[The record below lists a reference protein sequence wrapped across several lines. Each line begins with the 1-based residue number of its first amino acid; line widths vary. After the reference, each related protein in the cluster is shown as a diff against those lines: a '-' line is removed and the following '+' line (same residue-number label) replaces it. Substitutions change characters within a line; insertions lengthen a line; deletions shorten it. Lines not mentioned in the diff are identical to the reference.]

1 MNVNLKIPFSI
12 SPEYY
17 DLGISTG
24 MNSKKQSDSEIL
36 LNSLKGIN
44 RRVRIFMVDIPRY
57 SELFKEEIDTLE
69 IESADRKHFY
79 ARLEK
84 EIPGPVDIIKLI
96 TRYNIPELL
105 YFKDKNSL
113 YQFGGLGNTLI
124 IKADTPGNAFPRIEE
139 ILSLNKN
146 LRLFGGFGFSNY
158 PVISDEW
165 QGFNNCR
172 FTLPLVEIHKRKE
185 KYFVILNY
193 YCNEEKKISDIR
205 NELREKLEAIDSG
218 ITESAPDHCYQPE
231 SEIFVPDKEKWA
243 VMINSAL
250 EKINAGEI
258 EKIVLSRKKVVRN
271 RCYWDLYA
279 ILNKLNRLHEESFL
293 FFYKIDDNLAFTGR
307 SPERLFK
314 LKKNEL
320 TVESIAGTR
329 PRGKTEEEDKK
340 REEELLNSPKELE
353 EHRIV
358 SRFIRERMDR
368 FCKNVEVRENEV
380 ILKLQ
385 NLQHIMTLYAGEA
398 DENINLLDL
407 INSFHPT
414 PAVGGH
420 PKESVQRLIPQLEPF
435 QRGWYAAPIGW
446 VRKGEGNFAVGI
458 RSALITGKD
467 LHIFAGAG
475 IVRQSRPDD
484 EWNETDNKMDNF
496 LKGIGE
502 L

>member
-1 MNVNLKIPFSI
+1 M
-12 SPEYY
+12 E
-17 DLGISTG
+17 
-24 MNSKKQSDSEIL
+24 E
-36 LNSLKGIN
+36 
-44 RRVRIFMVDIPRY
+44 IPRY
-57 SELFKEEIDTLE
+57 SELFKKEIDTLE
-69 IESADRKHFY
+69 IENGDKKHFSV
-79 ARLEK
+79 RLEK

-96 TRYNIPELL
+96 TSYDIPELL

-113 YQFGGLGNTLI
+113 YQFGGLGNTLV
-124 IKADTPGNAFPRIEE
+124 IKADTPENAFPRIEE

-158 PVISDEW
+158 SLISDEW
-165 QGFNNCR
+165 KGFNNCR

-185 KYFVILNY
+185 RHFVILNY
-193 YCNEEKKISDIR
+193 YSNRVRDISEVR
-205 NELREKLEAIDSG
+205 KELREKLAAIDSG
-218 ITESAPDHCYQPE
+218 ITDRSNIHSYDPE
-231 SEIFVPDKEKWA
+231 SEILIPDKEKWTA
-243 VMINSAL
+243 MINNAL
-250 EKINAGEI
+250 EKINSGDI
-258 EKIVLSRKKVVRN
+258 EKIVLSRKKIVKN
-271 RCYWDLYA
+271 RLQWNLYA
-279 ILNKLNRLHEESFL
+279 ILNKLNMLAEESFL
-293 FFYKIDDNLAFTGR
+293 FFYKIDDALAFIGR

-329 PRGKTEEEDKK
+329 PRGKTEEEDRKW
-340 REEELLNSPKELE
+340 EEELLNSPKELE
-353 EHRIV
+353 EQRIV

-385 NLQHIMTLYAGEA
+385 NLQHIKTLFAGEA
-398 DENINLLDL
+398 VENINLLDL
-407 INSFHPT
+407 ISSFHPT

-420 PKESVQRLIPQLEPF
+420 PKEAIQRLIPRLEPF

-458 RSALITGKD
+458 RSALINGRD

-475 IVRQSRPDD
+475 IVKQSNPDD
-484 EWNETDNKMDNF
+484 EWKETDNKMDNF

>member
-1 MNVNLKIPFSI
+1 M
-12 SPEYY
+12 E
-17 DLGISTG
+17 
-24 MNSKKQSDSEIL
+24 E
-36 LNSLKGIN
+36 
-44 RRVRIFMVDIPRY
+44 IPRY

-69 IESADRKHFY
+69 IENGDKKHFSV
-79 ARLEK
+79 RLEK

-96 TRYNIPELL
+96 TSYDIPELL

-113 YQFGGLGNTLI
+113 YQFGGLGNTLV
-124 IKADTPGNAFPRIEE
+124 IKADTPENAFPRIEE

-158 PVISDEW
+158 SQISDEW
-165 QGFNNCR
+165 KGFNNCR

-185 KYFVILNY
+185 RYFVILNY
-193 YCNEEKKISDIR
+193 YSNQMRDIPEVR
-205 NELREKLEAIDSG
+205 KELREKLAAIDSG
-218 ITESAPDHCYQPE
+218 ITDRSHIHSYDPE
-231 SEIFVPDKEKWA
+231 SEILIPGKEKWTA
-243 VMINSAL
+243 MINSAL
-250 EKINAGEI
+250 EKINSGDI
-258 EKIVLSRKKVVRN
+258 EKIVLSRKKIVKN
-271 RCYWDLYA
+271 RLKWNLYA
-279 ILNKLNRLHEESFL
+279 ILNKLNMLAEESFL
-293 FFYKIDDNLAFTGR
+293 FFYKIDDTLAFMGR

-329 PRGKTEEEDKK
+329 PRGKTEEEDRKW
-340 REEELLNSPKELE
+340 EEELLNSPKELE
-353 EHRIV
+353 EQRIV

-385 NLQHIMTLYAGEA
+385 NLQHIKTLFAGEA
-398 DENINLLDL
+398 VDNINLLDL
-407 INSFHPT
+407 ISSFHPT

-420 PKESVQRLIPQLEPF
+420 PKEAIQRLIPRLEPF

-458 RSALITGKD
+458 RSALINGRD

-475 IVRQSRPDD
+475 IVKQSNPHD
-484 EWNETDNKMDNF
+484 EWKETDNKMDNF

>member
-1 MNVNLKIPFSI
+1 M
-12 SPEYY
+12 
-17 DLGISTG
+17 T
-24 MNSKKQSDSEIL
+24 
-36 LNSLKGIN
+36 
-44 RRVRIFMVDIPRY
+44 DIPIY
-57 SELFKEEIDTLE
+57 SELFKEEIDTLK
-69 IESADRKHFY
+69 IESADRKHFF

-84 EIPGPVDIIKLI
+84 EVPGPVDIIKLI
-96 TRYNIPELL
+96 TSYNIPELL

-113 YQFGGLGNTLI
+113 YQFGGLGNTLV
-124 IKADTPGNAFPRIEE
+124 IKADTPVTAFPGIEE

-146 LRLFGGFGFSNY
+146 FRLFGGFGFSNY
-158 PVISDEW
+158 SVISDEW
-165 QGFNNCR
+165 KGFNNCR

-185 KYFVILNY
+185 NYFVILNY
-193 YCNEEKKISDIR
+193 YSNVEKEISEIR
-205 NELREKLEAIDSG
+205 NELREKLRAIDNG
-218 ITESAPDHCYQPE
+218 VTKSAHEHCYDPE
-231 SEIFVPDKEKWA
+231 NEILVPNREKWG
-243 VMINSAL
+243 VMIESAL
-250 EKINAGEI
+250 EKINTGEI

-271 RCYWDLYA
+271 RCHWDLYS
-279 ILNKLNRLHEESFL
+279 ILNKLNHLHEESFL

-329 PRGKTEEEDKK
+329 PRGKNPDED
-340 REEELLNSPKELE
+340 RMWEEELLNSPKELE

-358 SRFIRERMDR
+358 SRFIKERMDR
-368 FCKNVEVRENEV
+368 FCKNVEEKETEV

-420 PKESVQRLIPQLEPF
+420 PKESIQRLIPQLEPF

-475 IVRQSRPDD
+475 VVKQSRPDE